1 MVKDSL
7 TWQFQALME
16 RVDECNLLRLN
27 VSQIMMNLSAISAEN
42 AAATSE
48 TADSMQILNRTI
60 SELLTESQKLLDISS
75 KLEQDMQFFKL

>member
-1 MVKDSL
+1 
-7 TWQFQALME
+7 
-16 RVDECNLLRLN
+16 
-27 VSQIMMNLSAISAEN
+27 MMNLSAISAEN